1 MSEHSVRLDDVMPL
15 IKEKLAAGQTVTFSP
30 HGTSMLP
37 MIRQGIDTVELAPL
51 PDKLKKY
58 DLPLY
63 QRDNG
68 QYVLHRIVKAKND
81 TFTCIGDN
89 QFVFEHGVEMRQ
101 MIAVVVSFKHKGK
114 VRSVNSFG
122 YRFYCRF
129 WHYTRPIRHFY
140 RLCCAHFGRILK
152 RG

>member
-1 MSEHSVRLDDVMPL
+1 MSEHNVRLDDVMPL
-15 IKEKLAAGQTVTFSP
+15 IKERLAAGQTVSFSP

-37 MIRQGIDTVELAPL
+37 MIVQGIDTVELAPL
-51 PDKLKKY
+51 TDKLKKY

-68 QYVLHRIVKAKND
+68 QYVLHRIVKAEND

-89 QFVFEHGVEMRQ
+89 QFAYEHGVEMRQ
-101 MIAVVVSFKHKGK
+101 MIAVVVSFNHNGK
-114 VRSVNSFG
+114 VHSVDSFG

-129 WHYTRPIRHFY
+129 WHSTRPIRYFY
-140 RLCCAHFGRILK
+140 MLCRIRLGRLLK

>member
-1 MSEHSVRLDDVMPL
+1 MSEHGVRLDDVMP
-15 IKEKLAAGQTVTFSP
+15 IIAEKLAAGQTVTFSP

-51 PDKLKKY
+51 PDKLKKF
-58 DLPLY
+58 DLPFY

-68 QYVLHRIVKAKND
+68 QYVLHRIVKVGK

-89 QFVFEHGVEMRQ
+89 QFIYEHGVEMRQ
-101 MIAVVVSFKHKGK
+101 MIAIVVSFKYKGK
-114 VRSVNSFG
+114 IYSVDDFS

-129 WHYTRPIRHFY
+129 WHYTRPVRHFLK
-140 RLCCAHFGRILK
+140 RCRSFIGRHLK